1 MVISDERHI
10 CNCDYLNC
18 INCTKHTVY
27 TYVYIVQFLW
37 GNIDRFD
44 AMLAIHSPS
53 IISSGTANAVLSAY
67 QISQQSASV
76 NISPLIIVPYDMQR
90 LYFVRGAA
98 ETYSGIV
105 LHDFC

>member
-1 MVISDERHI
+1 MLYIRI
-10 CNCDYLNC
+10 
-18 INCTKHTVY
+18 
-27 TYVYIVQFLW
+27 YIVQFLW

-76 NISPLIIVPYDMQR
+76 NISPLIIVPYDMQKT
-90 LYFVRGAA
+90 L
-98 ETYSGIV
+98 
-105 LHDFC
+105 LC

>member
-1 MVISDERHI
+1 M
-10 CNCDYLNC
+10 
-18 INCTKHTVY
+18 
-27 TYVYIVQFLW
+27 

-76 NISPLIIVPYDMQR
+76 NISP
-90 LYFVRGAA
+90 
-98 ETYSGIV
+98 
-105 LHDFC
+105 C